1 MCTFSQVL
9 GQVRFSLSSLNFIS
23 GIPELL
29 KRSYSILEDELF
41 QTDTKFFTKE
51 VFLSTDELSL
61 TSRIN
66 KLVIDHPQVTFGSY
80 PSWSNQYYKTKV
92 DDEVNE
98 MKCFEWFDWFIQIA
112 LEALDQSL
120 VDEAISDIREKM
132 SPLDYDPSPSQDAY
146 EKIRK
151 FASNTEDESLRDVIN
166 KSVEIVEECFTKYN
180 P

>member
-1 MCTFSQVL
+1 MCKAWFKKDNLDDPCFKLALVPSL
-9 GQVRFSLSSLNFIS
+9 GKLNFGIDKKTNKPMLYPIVSVRNVYIFPGTRTVRFSLSSLNFIS

-92 DDEVNE
+92 NDDVKE
-98 MKCFEWFDWFIQIA
+98 M
-112 LEALDQSL
+112 
-120 VDEAISDIREKM
+120 
-132 SPLDYDPSPSQDAY
+132 
-146 EKIRK
+146 
-151 FASNTEDESLRDVIN
+151 
-166 KSVEIVEECFTKYN
+166 
-180 P
+180 

>member
-61 TSRIN
+61 TSSIN

-98 MKCFEWFDWFIQIA
+98 MKCFE
-112 LEALDQSL
+112 
-120 VDEAISDIREKM
+120 
-132 SPLDYDPSPSQDAY
+132 
-146 EKIRK
+146 
-151 FASNTEDESLRDVIN
+151 
-166 KSVEIVEECFTKYN
+166 
-180 P
+180 